1 MKTMKTT
8 HLTFFI
14 FRIVA
19 VVFYGI
25 VLLTM
30 FIPMISLDQYV
41 EYEFYEVEYIGKYE
55 SYSLPLATKIAPL
68 DLMKNVTLDEDD
80 VKAIKTQYRNL
91 KSSLDKK
98 LKSGE
103 ITEDEYF
110 TMLAEDP
117 ITNTYYVSVIY
128 DGTAD
133 FARIQDKL
141 TLISIV
147 AIVIYAFAA
156 ILLLFNIFNLVFNAK
171 FIYIT
176 NAQASWIYTVATL
189 IYVIYIFATS
199 LTNYHSYGADDAV
212 KEITMI
218 CLSANGT
225 YITLIIFEAV
235 YSVVSLIMSAKF
247 NKTYTYIEEVPEF
260 ISYRIKQETKKPY
273 MMPEQTNKKPK
284 AYYTKKHKK
293 KKKKKHGKKH

>member
-30 FIPMISLDQYV
+30 FMPMISLDQYV
-41 EYEFYEVEYIGKYE
+41 EYEFYKVEYIGQYE

-141 TLISIV
+141 TLISVV

-189 IYVIYIFATS
+189 AFVIYIFATS
-199 LTNYHSYGADDAV
+199 LPYKHEYGTDKAV
-212 KEITMI
+212 REFTLI
-218 CLSANGT
+218 CLSAKGS
-225 YITLIIFEAV
+225 YIALILFEAIF
-235 YSVVSLIMSAKF
+235 SVISLIVSAKF

>member
-1 MKTMKTT
+1 MKIMKASN
-8 HLTFFI
+8 LTFLI

-19 VVFYGI
+19 VVFYGF

-30 FIPMISLDQYV
+30 FVPMISLDQYV
-41 EYEFYEVEYIGKYE
+41 EYEFFEVEYIGDYE
-55 SYSLPLATKIAPL
+55 SYSLPIATKIAPIDVMQNVGL
-68 DLMKNVTLDEDD
+68 DDTKVAGIKSQYKK
-80 VKAIKTQYRNL
+80 VKA
-91 KSSLDKK
+91 SLDKK
-98 LKSGE
+98 LSAGE
-103 ITEDEYF
+103 ITKEEYA
-110 TMLAEDP
+110 TLLAEDP

-133 FARIQDKL
+133 YARIQDKL
-141 TLISIV
+141 TLISVV
-147 AIVIYAFAA
+147 AIVIYAFAT
-156 ILLLFNIFNLVFNAK
+156 ILLLFNLFNLVFNAK

-189 IYVIYIFATS
+189 AFVVYIFATS
-199 LTNYHSYGADDAV
+199 LTNYHSYGTDNAV
-212 KEITMI
+212 LETTMI

-225 YITLIIFEAV
+225 YITLIILEAIFA
-235 YSVVSLIMSAKF
+235 VVSLVISAKF

-273 MMPEQTNKKPK
+273 LMPETTKKKPK

-293 KKKKKHGKKH
+293 KKKKKHGKKR